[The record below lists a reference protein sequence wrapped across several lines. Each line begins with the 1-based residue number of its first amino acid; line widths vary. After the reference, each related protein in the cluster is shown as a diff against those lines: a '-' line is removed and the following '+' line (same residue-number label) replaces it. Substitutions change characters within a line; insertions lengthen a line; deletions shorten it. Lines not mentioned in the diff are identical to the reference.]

1 MYKKDDSDL
10 GFKMKMETFN
20 VFNAMKHLIESD
32 NFFKVDIVEAI
43 VSGQKGHID
52 PLETSLA
59 YGDYPNLV
67 DEEAKDYVIWM
78 DSFGPNKRKY
88 FKSLRSIPTR
98 LITLIEK
105 PPVLKGKQF
114 PSHLRYAYLGASS
127 ILLAIISSNLSQV
140 EEAKLLRVPRE
151 PKEAIGWSLADIKG
165 IRPSM

>member
-1 MYKKDDSDL
+1 MGRHNSDL
-10 GFKMKMETFN
+10 GFKMKIETFN
-20 VFNAMKHLIESD
+20 VFNAMRHLIESD
-32 NFFKVDIVEAI
+32 SCFKVDIVEAI
-43 VSGQKGHID
+43 VFGQKGHID

-59 YGDYPNLV
+59 YGDYPDLV
-67 DEEAKDYVIWM
+67 DEDANDYVMWM
-78 DSFGPNKRKY
+78 DSFGPNKRKH
-88 FKSLRSIPTR
+88 FKSLRSSPTH

-127 ILLAIISSNLSQV
+127 ILPAIISSNLSQV
-140 EEAKLLRVPRE
+140 EEEKLLRVLRE